1 MTDDRSLERA
11 ARSWLE
17 TGPTEAPDRAIEAA
31 LDQIQTTTQ
40 ERDWHVPWR
49 NRPMNQTTRLLAGAA
64 AILIVVIGGVLFLRP
79 ADNRGVGGPS
89 RFPSRPAPSSSN
101 AADAGLTAYR
111 AARNAICSSA
121 AATLNPL
128 KAHFA
133 GVFDET
139 LSGPQWSEWTNALD
153 AFMNGYDD
161 LTARLEAVVPP
172 AELVAEHSAN
182 VQQLRDMTSLLRS
195 LKAELV
201 NGIPDGLH
209 TGIAHLHAAK
219 GIDTATNPIGQAMF
233 DWETS
238 RGLAHCP

>member
-31 LDQIQTTTQ
+31 LLRIEMTTQ

-49 NRPMNQTTRLLAGAA
+49 IRPMNQTARLVAGAA
-64 AILIVVIGGVLFLRP
+64 AIVIVVIGSVLFLRP
-79 ADNRGVGGPS
+79 AGNSGIGGPS
-89 RFPSRPAPSSSN
+89 PIPSRPAASSSN

-128 KAHFA
+128 KTHFA
-133 GVFDET
+133 GVFDES
-139 LSGPQWSEWTNALD
+139 LSGPQWSDWTNALD
-153 AFMNGYDD
+153 EFISGDDD
-161 LTARLEAVVPP
+161 LTARLEALAPP

-195 LKAELV
+195 LKVELV

-219 GIDTATNPIGQAMF
+219 GIDTATNPIGQTMF